1 MVSWTSTSW
10 FVHLTTC
17 QSVIEVFAC
26 GTCYFNSISRD
37 LLAFLKSV
45 SFSKDSRGIGKNK
58 VITPPFVIC
67 LILGKQS
74 PGLLPNGQV
83 MLVCFS
89 GGNTRILIVTSW
101 GGPAPPL
108 IATVTTSLYVPTSFW
123 NARKYKIPFLYVMN

>member
-10 FVHLTTC
+10 FVYLMTC

-26 GTCYFNSISRD
+26 GICCFNSMSRV

-67 LILGKQS
+67 IILGKQS
-74 PGLLPNGQV
+74 PGLLPYGQV
-83 MLVCFS
+83 IFFCLS
-89 GGNTRILIVTSW
+89 GGNTRILIVTIW
-101 GGPAPPL
+101 GAPVPPF
-108 IATVTTSLYVPTSFW
+108 ISTVTASLYVPTSF
-123 NARKYKIPFLYVMN
+123 